1 MQVFAAVPSGET
13 LSLKVDGIVDV
24 IKQVQNLTGVPAEE
38 QVWVVEG
45 NLARLPSGPQSARF

>member
-1 MQVFAAVPSGET
+1 MQVVAALPSGAT
-13 LSLKVDGIVDV
+13 LPLKIYGIGDFMS
-24 IKQVQNLTGVPAEE
+24 QVQNMTGIPTED